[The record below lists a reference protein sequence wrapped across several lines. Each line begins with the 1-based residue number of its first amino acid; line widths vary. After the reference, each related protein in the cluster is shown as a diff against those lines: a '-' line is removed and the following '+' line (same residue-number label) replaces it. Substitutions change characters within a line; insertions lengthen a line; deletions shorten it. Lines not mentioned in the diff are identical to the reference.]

1 MRLRLGVVT
10 RNHILNHSRNPRS
23 HLKRFYAWPGN
34 MATTLA
40 SLTNEQ
46 ETTIGQT
53 LTDLLVR
60 FGGAIEY
67 WTMVCL
73 TRRELGNPALFID
86 RQWNDLRD
94 QLQELRAQLNDGD
107 FEPSGAVYEQIAK
120 LAKVC
125 VDLRDLFD
133 SFMNAHELSQKDLE
147 AAVIKLAQIW
157 QDVRMRVWL
166 LGALIPLPSPPAL
179 SMEKEAYYQSILDGL
194 FDRFMATR
202 IPDDLH
208 LRNGRP
214 R

>member
-1 MRLRLGVVT
+1 
-10 RNHILNHSRNPRS
+10 
-23 HLKRFYAWPGN
+23 
-34 MATTLA
+34 MATTLV

-46 ETTIGQT
+46 ESAISQT

-73 TRRELGNPALFID
+73 TQPELGNPASFID
-86 RQWNDLRD
+86 QQWSDLRE
-94 QLQELRAQLNDGD
+94 QLQALRMQLNDGD
-107 FEPSGAVYEQIAK
+107 FEPSEAALEQVAK

-125 VDLRDLFD
+125 VDLRDAFD
-133 SFMNAHELSQKDLE
+133 SFMNAPDLSQKELE
-147 AAVIKLAQIW
+147 AAVMKLAQTW

-166 LGALIPLPSPPAL
+166 LGALIPLPSPPSL

-194 FDRFMATR
+194 FDRFIAAR
-202 IPDDLH
+202 IPDDVH
-208 LRNGRP
+208 QRNGKP

>member
-1 MRLRLGVVT
+1 
-10 RNHILNHSRNPRS
+10 
-23 HLKRFYAWPGN
+23 

-73 TRRELGNPALFID
+73 TRRELGNPALFIN

-147 AAVIKLAQIW
+147 AAVIKFAQIW